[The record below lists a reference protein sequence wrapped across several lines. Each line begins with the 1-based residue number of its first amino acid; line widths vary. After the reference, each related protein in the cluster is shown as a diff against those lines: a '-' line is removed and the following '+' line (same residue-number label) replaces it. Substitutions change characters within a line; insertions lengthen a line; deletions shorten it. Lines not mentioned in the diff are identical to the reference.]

1 MPRTLPWLKDQD
13 ASKIKA
19 SAPLPAKRLRPPSPK
34 SDSGDDARSAQGLRA
49 RQRREAAQ
57 RAGRTPSTSP
67 PPAPPSIEYL
77 HEGLSHDD
85 IYIMVEDE
93 FLATA
98 QLFTSHLHH
107 AEYVRLKNAAKAR
120 SGLLGSTARH
130 TDSITA
136 MRAETMKKKQAEA
149 RAGKNKL
156 ALEEM
161 KENARG
167 NIAGNDDHTDEEE
180 EESDA
185 ERAPWV
191 GTSLQ
196 GLMAPDA
203 RKQNL
208 TSLSGLHGI
217 KSSTRAAKGYSKPDD
232 SQQSP
237 RQRDSCPGS
246 RNVTSEPSTK
256 AQVSQH
262 HKQKDVHPSNSK
274 GRLPSKRL
282 SDISSTSSSD
292 DLDAPIKRHALPKPT
307 NLYHTSTKLK
317 PTPAARHNP
326 LTLAAEDLFPS
337 TQSSLPKPLPS
348 ETTRPISPPPRPDPV
363 ISSPP
368 SEDEAAAALRR
379 RIQARRER
387 MAAMEAKRK
396 VGAGGGGGRNVDV
409 NEIPVFLV

>member
-1 MPRTLPWLKDQD
+1 M
-13 ASKIKA
+13 
-19 SAPLPAKRLRPPSPK
+19 
-34 SDSGDDARSAQGLRA
+34 
-49 RQRREAAQ
+49 
-57 RAGRTPSTSP
+57 
-67 PPAPPSIEYL
+67 

-107 AEYVRLKNAAKAR
+107 AEYVRLKHAAKAR
-120 SGLLGSTARH
+120 NAALSNTARP

-136 MRAETMKKKQAEA
+136 MRAETLKKKQAEA
-149 RAGKNKL
+149 RAGKNKM

-161 KENARG
+161 KENAMG
-167 NIAGNDDHTDEEE
+167 NIAADDHQTDGDE

-185 ERAPWV
+185 GKAPWV

-217 KSSTRAAKGYSKPDD
+217 KSSTRAANGYSKPDD

-237 RQRDSCPGS
+237 KQRDLYSVSNSSTS
-246 RNVTSEPSTK
+246 RLLVKAPMNGQAMRNNTHTSE
-256 AQVSQH
+256 
-262 HKQKDVHPSNSK
+262 SK

-282 SDISSTSSSD
+282 SDISSTSSSSD
-292 DLDAPIKRHALPKPT
+292 DLDAPTTRPSRPKPT
-307 NLYHTSTKLK
+307 ANK
-317 PTPAARHNP
+317 PKPSNP
-326 LTLAAEDLFPS
+326 LSLAAEDLFQSTQPSLRKPPPQKPS
-337 TQSSLPKPLPS
+337 TRPK
-348 ETTRPISPPPRPDPV
+348 SPHSPQPDPKV
-363 ISSPP
+363 SSPQ
-368 SEDEAAAALRR
+368 SRDEVAAASRR

-387 MAAMEAKRK
+387 VAAMEANRK
-396 VGAGGGGGRNVDV
+396 VENGADRNVDV

>member
-1 MPRTLPWLKDQD
+1 M
-13 ASKIKA
+13 
-19 SAPLPAKRLRPPSPK
+19 
-34 SDSGDDARSAQGLRA
+34 
-49 RQRREAAQ
+49 
-57 RAGRTPSTSP
+57 
-67 PPAPPSIEYL
+67 

-120 SGLLGSTARH
+120 NAALSNTARP

-149 RAGKNKL
+149 RAGKNKS
-156 ALEEM
+156 ALDEM
-161 KENARG
+161 KANARE
-167 NIAGNDDHTDEEE
+167 NIAVNDNHTDEEE

-185 ERAPWV
+185 EKAPWV

-196 GLMAPDA
+196 GLMAPAA

-208 TSLSGLHGI
+208 TSLSGLHRT

-237 RQRDSCPGS
+237 SQRDSYQVGRSTTS
-246 RNVTSEPSTK
+246 RPSSMK
-256 AQVSQH
+256 AQATEQPKRNHTHS
-262 HKQKDVHPSNSK
+262 SESK

-292 DLDAPIKRHALPKPT
+292 DLDAPITRPSLPQASKLRPTSSKP
-307 NLYHTSTKLK
+307 NAPKISHQ
-317 PTPAARHNP
+317 NP
-326 LTLAAEDLFPS
+326 LTLAADDLFRTIRP
-337 TQSSLPKPLPS
+337 SLPKPFPS
-348 ETTRPISPPPRPDPV
+348 EATRQESAPPRPEP
-363 ISSPP
+363 ISSSPP
-368 SEDEAAAALRR
+368 SEDDAAAAVRG

-387 MAAMEAKRK
+387 MAATEAKRK
-396 VGAGGGGGRNVDV
+396 MEAEDGENVDV
-409 NEIPVFLV
+409 NEIPVFLL